1 MLTRAWGHF
10 DKSELSK
17 FTPRFSTMVIPIESL
32 ITVDFYSHSHN
43 TLKKVNSFLQKNQLR
58 SILSRSS
65 ELNASRFFKISF
77 NADFDFDDELRRFFN
92 FGENEDFRSKL
103 GVNDLR
109 KMVFFAVKEIFGA
122 IFEVGP
128 YLV

>member
-1 MLTRAWGHF
+1 M
-10 DKSELSK
+10 KSILLDAEIGVLAAHIPTVHRLS
-17 FTPRFSTMVIPIESL
+17 IPGLCPLKNVQLAMSSL
-32 ITVDFYSHSHN
+32 LDEIRKQVE
-43 TLKKVNSFLQKNQLR
+43 KNQLR

-109 KMVFFAVKEIFGA
+109 RGF
-122 IFEVGP
+122 
-128 YLV
+128 LVAF